1 MGNTTGR
8 LLAGTREMTACCIAR
23 KPTWSQTSPGNNCPE
38 PDVSLQKYE
47 ILLSLTKP
55 KGFLICA
62 SVRTDAVSGFLQT
75 HVHGFV
81 KGNICTS
88 KRSMLVQYAL
98 EIVCKRTK
106 SDSPS
111 IRECVF
117 LQVPPEVIGTQELE
131 LDRTGAP

>member
-1 MGNTTGR
+1 M
-8 LLAGTREMTACCIAR
+8 
-23 KPTWSQTSPGNNCPE
+23 
-38 PDVSLQKYE
+38 
-47 ILLSLTKP
+47 
-55 KGFLICA
+55 
-62 SVRTDAVSGFLQT
+62 RTDAVSGFLQT
-75 HVHGFV
+75 HVCEHRFV